1 MKLKNCFDAYSS
13 KPDKVSLEI
22 NMIRRFLSSFVIIF
36 AFALTAVP
44 QNAPSPSPSP
54 ITSNA
59 KAIDSVA
66 PPSRAAQMLEQVT
79 NFVRDR
85 RRELA
90 AKQKEITQ
98 EQHLALEQDA
108 RDFARVQ
115 ALELTKSNLLAG
127 DDYVF
132 VALLQNFSGDAK
144 EALTTLQKFLAA
156 KPDASNEIAQR
167 ARLTAAM
174 IAVTMKDD
182 AEGERLRRD
191 YARFATVKERI
202 ALSGVF
208 AQIYFDQK
216 KYENAIAQ
224 ARESLNLAQ
233 TLPHAT
239 VEERRNYDSLVAAIG
254 GSLGEMLYETDKQN
268 EAVKEMLALRQIG
281 LRLPSALIYSR
292 AQNLL
297 TVIDAKRANTIE
309 DAAAMLAP
317 ELIAA
322 DWIGAPPAKLEA
334 LRGRVV
340 LIDFWA
346 SWCGPCRKTF
356 PKLAAWHNK
365 YQAKGL
371 TILGV
376 TDYEG
381 EIRGQEMTTVQEL
394 NYLREFVKTHK
405 LPYNHIVAA
414 NNDNNFLYGVRS
426 IPTAILLDRAGKVR
440 FITTGASDED
450 TIALGK
456 MIEKLLAEKTTE

>member
-1 MKLKNCFDAYSS
+1 
-13 KPDKVSLEI
+13 
-22 NMIRRFLSSFVIIF
+22 MIRRLILSFAIIF
-36 AFALTAVP
+36 AFALTAVSQSAP
-44 QNAPSPSPSP
+44 LPTPSPTPSD
-54 ITSNA
+54 A
-59 KAIDSVA
+59 KDTTQAA
-66 PPSRAAQMLEQVT
+66 PSRAAQMLEQAT

-90 AKQKEITQ
+90 AKQKEITD
-98 EQHLALEQDA
+98 EQHRALEGDA
-108 RDFARVQ
+108 RNFARAQ
-115 ALELTKSNLLAG
+115 AAELIKSHVIAG
-127 DDYVF
+127 DDFVF
-132 VALLQNFSGDAK
+132 LALLQNFAGDAK
-144 EALTTLQKFLAA
+144 EALITLQKFLVI
-156 KPDASNEIAQR
+156 KPDASDEIAQR

-174 IAVTMKDD
+174 IAVTVNND
-182 AEGERLRRD
+182 AEGERLRRE
-191 YARFATVKERI
+191 YGRFATVKERI

-208 AQIYFDQK
+208 AQMYFERK

-224 ARESLNLAQ
+224 ARESLSLAQ

-239 VEERRNYDSLVAAIG
+239 VEDRRAFDSLVAAIG
-254 GSLGEMLYETDKQN
+254 GSLGEMLYETDKQT

-281 LRLPSALIYSR
+281 LQLPSALIYSR

-297 TVIDAKRANTIE
+297 TVIDAKRANKIDEAT
-309 DAAAMLAP
+309 ATLAP
-317 ELIAA
+317 ELTAA
-322 DWIGAPPAKLEA
+322 DWIGSPPAKLEA

-365 YQAKGL
+365 YEAKGL

-381 EIRGQEMTTVQEL
+381 EIRGQEMTPAQEL

-405 LPYNHIVAA
+405 LPYAHIVAA
-414 NNDNNFLYGVRS
+414 NNDNNFIYGVRS
-426 IPTAILLDRAGKVR
+426 IPTAVLLDRAGRVR

-450 TIALGK
+450 SAALGK
-456 MIEKLLAEKTTE
+456 MIEKLLAEKATE